1 MDTKNENE
9 VIRVAM
15 KARGLTQTALAEK
28 VGTAQTSL
36 SNAINR
42 SRMSVQWLK
51 KLLDAMGYD
60 LMVVDRKTGKQCW
73 RIEVQK

>member
-1 MDTKNENE
+1 MEAKSEND

-15 KARGLTQTALAEK
+15 KARGLTQVALAER
-28 VGTAQTSL
+28 VCTAQNSL

-51 KLLDAMGYD
+51 KLLSAMGYD
-60 LMVVDRKTGKQCW
+60 LVVVDRKTGKQCW
-73 RIEVQK
+73 RIDV

>member
-1 MDTKNENE
+1 MDTKSEND

-28 VGTAQTSL
+28 VGTAQNSL

-51 KLLDAMGYD
+51 KILDAMGFD
-60 LMVVDRKTGKQCW
+60 LVVVDRKTGKQCW
-73 RIEVQK
+73 RIGL